1 MQSPHSI
8 IEYPESENNHKDIK
22 SNLQEYVPYSVVQ
35 MLHENCQALHCDH
48 FPRETVL
55 VSNSPP
61 GEEPSPSIQPKPPL
75 KQVLDETIYCSCIS
89 RCSVRISKNVFSQAC
104 HVILHS
110 MKISPPISKSQ
121 YISLKD

>member
-48 FPRETVL
+48 FLGRLFWCPTALQVKNLLL
-55 VSNSPP
+55 VSNPNLPWNRFWMKLYIAPVLVDALS
-61 GEEPSPSIQPKPPL
+61 EYL
-75 KQVLDETIYCSCIS
+75 KMY
-89 RCSVRISKNVFSQAC
+89 SVK
-104 HVILHS
+104 HV
-110 MKISPPISKSQ
+110 M
-121 YISLKD
+121 